1 MPEED
6 KANILTP
13 IDRRRRQ
20 RTAAL
25 VFGLFLA
32 LVLAGLATTVLAVNN
47 GRNYQRLVREFGL
60 ENYLLPAR
68 PPPDLRIGRQK
79 AQPPAGHYPPW
90 LLRAG
95 LERSA
100 VFERALSLSAEERCD
115 RLANERGIEPAF
127 TGGDDEWEC
136 LFFEE
141 FGTSAEPASL
151 FVQARG
157 KEPDVVRILRL
168 KLSLLD
174 PPAERSVLD
183 AAIAALQRFGLP
195 MTPETRTYLADKI
208 LARTDFTS
216 IVENYR
222 MTFSREMTD
231 ARRYNLLIQ
240 PDLQTVACGEPPP
253 TPPGRGNTPT
263 YPMPVGCLALR
274 GIPAQPQSAT

>member
-1 MPEED
+1 MPEEE
-6 KANILTP
+6 ANILTP

-47 GRNYQRLVREFGL
+47 GRNYQRLVRQFGL
-60 ENYLLPAR
+60 EDYLLPAS
-68 PPPDLRIGRQK
+68 PPPNLRIGRQK
-79 AQPPAGHYPPW
+79 PQPPAGHYPPW

-100 VFERALSLSAEERCD
+100 VFERALSLPAEERCD
-115 RLANERGIEPAF
+115 RLANERGIEPTF
-127 TGGDDEWEC
+127 TSTDNAWEC

-141 FGTSAEPASL
+141 FGASAEPASL

-157 KEPDVVRILRL
+157 TEPDVVRILRL
-168 KLSLLD
+168 KLSLID
-174 PPAERSVLD
+174 PILERSVLD
-183 AAIAALQRFGLP
+183 ETIAALQRFGLP

-216 IVENYR
+216 IAENYR

-240 PDLQTVACGEPPP
+240 PEPQTIACGEPPP
-253 TPPGRGNTPT
+253 MPPDRGSTPI
-263 YPMPVGCLALR
+263 YHMPVSCLALR
-274 GIPAQPQSAT
+274 GVPARPQSSS